1 MTIQLHLPS
10 EIEEELSQL
19 SQDSNQSIQTY
30 IIDAV
35 RHQLRHLRTKKP
47 EYESALLQKTNLG
60 FSDDFWSRHE
70 TLVQKKSAE
79 IITEKEL
86 KELIEMTRQIESANA
101 QRLEAAY
108 ELALLRNRNPKEL
121 MREMGILQDDYA
133 N

>member
-1 MTIQLHLPS
+1 MTIQLQLPS
-10 EIEEELSQL
+10 EMEEELSQL

-35 RHQLRHLRTKKP
+35 RHQLRQLRSKRI
-47 EYESALLQKTNLG
+47 ELESALLQKTNLG
-60 FSDDFWSRHE
+60 FSEDFWKRNE
-70 TLVQKKSAE
+70 ALVQKKVAE
-79 IITEKEL
+79 KLTKSEL
-86 KELIEMTRQIESANA
+86 NELIEMNRQIEYANA

-121 MREMGILQDDYA
+121 MREMGILKDNYA